1 MPHRKSARKRRPPAP
16 EAELDAATAQLDR
29 LAADKNLIAG
39 IYNYCDRWCERCPQT
54 ARCLNFKMRQAREVR
69 RGGRK
74 RSHDL
79 KNQEFWDELTK
90 VFALTM
96 HLVRREAKKLGVD
109 LESPE
114 VMAAAEAE
122 ERSRQ
127 RRAAREGSGLHR
139 AATAYWKSGRE
150 LLDRLPD
157 ELRATEEALNTQLR
171 LGAGDPCGTEAEI
184 RDAIEVAQWYLY
196 FIDAKLSRA
205 VAGRVNEAVEGDE
218 GFPSDA
224 DGSAKVALIA
234 IDRSM
239 AAWARLRG
247 HLDGEADGILDLLV
261 QLERLRRAA
270 EREFPRARAFRRPGF
285 D

>member
-1 MPHRKSARKRRPPAP
+1 MPHRKNARERRTPVS
-16 EAELDAATAQLDR
+16 ETELDAAAARLDR

-39 IYNYCDRWCERCPQT
+39 IHNYCDRWCERCPQT
-54 ARCLNFKMRQAREVR
+54 ARCLSFKMEQGLTAR

-74 RSHDL
+74 PAHDRE
-79 KNQEFWDELTK
+79 NQEFWDELTEA
-90 VFALTM
+90 FALTM
-96 HLVRREAKKLGVD
+96 HLVRREAKKLGLD
-109 LESPE
+109 LESPQ
-114 VMAAAEAE
+114 VMAAAGTE
-122 ERSRQ
+122 ERSRR

-139 AATAYWKSGRE
+139 AATAYWKSGKE

-157 ELRATEEALNTQLR
+157 ELRATEEALNIQLR
-171 LGAGDPCGTEAEI
+171 LGAGDPRGTGAEI
-184 RDAIEVAQWYLY
+184 RDAIEVVQWYLY

-205 VAGRVNEAVEGDE
+205 VAGRVDDAIEGDD

-224 DGSAKVALIA
+224 DGSAKAALIA

-239 AAWARLRG
+239 AAWARLRE
-247 HLDGEADGILDLLV
+247 HLDGEADGMLDLLV

-270 EREFPRARAFRRPGF
+270 EREFPRARAFKRPGF